1 MADGAP
7 ATGLAAGQPMTNG
20 AGDATL
26 QAVRAEPSPGV
37 PTRRQRP
44 PKEYYVQLSTRVR
57 ISLKELLDDYH
68 GETGESIQD
77 TIDQALV
84 GYFESIGWL
93 ERRADEVQ
101 S

>member
-7 ATGLAAGQPMTNG
+7 ATGLAAGRAITNG
-20 AGDATL
+20 TGDSTL
-26 QAVRAEPSPGV
+26 QAVRGEPPPGV

-77 TIDQALV
+77 TIDRALV

-93 ERRADEVQ
+93 PRGTDEIQ